1 MGRMEKNEKEHH
13 GLTQGSQIFAN
24 CQEEVTASQAQHKD
38 VQHEK

>member
-1 MGRMEKNEKEHH
+1 MGRMEKTEKEHH